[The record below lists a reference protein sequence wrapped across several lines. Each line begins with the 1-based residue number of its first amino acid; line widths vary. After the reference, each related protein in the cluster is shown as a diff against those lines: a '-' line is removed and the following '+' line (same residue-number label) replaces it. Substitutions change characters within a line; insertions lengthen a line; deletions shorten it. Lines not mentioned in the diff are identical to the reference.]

1 MATLYEVTGQ
11 LLSLQDSLATET
23 DLAAVTIIMDTME
36 GLDFEFEAKADGY
49 AKIIRNLTSDVE
61 GLKAEIDR
69 LQSRKKTLENN
80 ISALKNRLEDSMI
93 QTGKEKFK
101 TELFSFGIQNNPP
114 KVVIDDYSK
123 IPAEYLIEQEP
134 KIDNKSIKEFLQK
147 TDDQRSFFAHLEQG
161 RSLRIR

>member
-1 MATLYEVTGQ
+1 
-11 LLSLQDSLATET
+11 
-23 DLAAVTIIMDTME
+23 
-36 GLDFEFEAKADGY
+36 
-49 AKIIRNLTSDVE
+49 
-61 GLKAEIDR
+61 
-69 LQSRKKTLENN
+69 
-80 ISALKNRLEDSMI
+80 MI

>member
-134 KIDNKSIKEFLQK
+134 KIDNKSIKEFLQI